1 MPDDQSLEQLSK
13 TLALPL
19 EELVG
24 IARRR
29 EEAQEQTPADKRAY
43 LIVDLENNPP
53 RLVPVGADM
62 LVGRTGQAGLEIA
75 DESVSRRHARI
86 YRAPNGEFI
95 LEDLGS
101 TNGTLVN
108 GIARKE
114 HLLQAGDRIQ
124 FGKTRPC
131 LVSFHSRFEDY
142 LAVMQKFE
150 LETKWATGTSVVMQ
164 QLLQR
169 MESALEGI
177 TRQLGGVEGTPL
189 GVELAALR
197 ATSQDLAKHL
207 EKLRIFAGCVG
218 QELQPLNLSSLLQ
231 NLALRLILPRDRAI
245 KVVTDV
251 EPHLWSKGNVRL
263 LTVAFEELCSNAA
276 QAMPDGG
283 LLEIAASITRVG
295 PDEAFQKPYLA
306 PGLAVRVSISDTGV
320 GMSPEIQRLVL
331 TTPFFTTRG
340 AGLGIGFGIMLAHRV
355 IGVHG
360 GHLEL
365 QRRKPGGTIAEAL
378 LPAIEEPEEPFEPV
392 GGLP

>member
-1 MPDDQSLEQLSK
+1 MPDDQSLDDLSK

-29 EEAQEQTPADKRAY
+29 EAAQEQAPADKRAY
-43 LIVDLENNPP
+43 LIVDIDNNPP

-62 LVGRTGQAGLEIA
+62 LVGRAGHAGLEIA

-86 YRAPNGEFI
+86 YRTPNGEFI

-150 LETKWATGTSVVMQ
+150 LETKWATGTAVVLQ

-169 MESALEGI
+169 TESAMQGI
-177 TRQLGGVEGTPL
+177 TRQLGSVEGTPL
-189 GVELAALR
+189 GAELAALR
-197 ATSQDLAKHL
+197 ATSQDLARHL
-207 EKLRIFAGCVG
+207 EKLRIFSGCVG
-218 QELQPLNLSSLLQ
+218 QTLKPLNLSSLLQ
-231 NLALRLILPRDRAI
+231 SLALRLTLPRDRAI

-251 EPHLWSKGNVRL
+251 EPHLWTRGDGRL
-263 LTVAFEELCSNAA
+263 LSVAFEELCSNAA

-283 LLEIAASITRVG
+283 LLEIAASVTRVA
-295 PDEAFQKPYLA
+295 PDEAFQRPYLA
-306 PGLAVRVSISDTGV
+306 PGPAVRVAVSDTGV
-320 GMSPEIQRLVL
+320 GMSPEIQRHVL
-331 TTPFFTTRG
+331 NTPFFTTRA

-360 GHLEL
+360 GHLAL
-365 QRRKPGGTIAEAL
+365 QRRQPGGTIAEAL
-378 LPAIEEPEEPFEPV
+378 LPAIEEPDEPLDSV

>member
-1 MPDDQSLEQLSK
+1 MPDDQSLENLSK

-29 EEAQEQTPADKRAY
+29 EEAREQAPADKRAY
-43 LIVDLENNPP
+43 LIVDIENNPP

-86 YRAPNGEFI
+86 Y
-95 LEDLGS
+95 EDLGS

-150 LETKWATGTSVVMQ
+150 LETKWATGTAVVMQ

-177 TRQLGGVEGTPL
+177 TRQLGSVEGTPL

-197 ATSQDLAKHL
+197 ATSQDLARHL
-207 EKLRIFAGCVG
+207 EKLRIFSGCVG
-218 QELQPLNLSSLLQ
+218 QPLHPLNLSSLLQ
-231 NLALRLILPRDRAI
+231 NLALRLTLPRDRAI

-251 EPHLWSKGNVRL
+251 EPHLWSKGDVRL

-306 PGLAVRVSISDTGV
+306 PGLAVRVAISDTGV
-320 GMSPEIQRLVL
+320 GMSPEIQRHVL